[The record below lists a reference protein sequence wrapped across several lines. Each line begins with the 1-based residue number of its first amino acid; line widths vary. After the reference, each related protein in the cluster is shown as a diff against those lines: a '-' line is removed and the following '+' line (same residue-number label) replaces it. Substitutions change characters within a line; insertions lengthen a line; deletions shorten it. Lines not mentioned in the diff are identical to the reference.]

1 MHPVVGTVF
10 LLIGIFW
17 LAWVAYWVYASFGVK
32 AVAQSESWQSRLLYS
47 APLWIAAILLLDR
60 HLSRFLNIHLYPF
73 RLWVVVIGA
82 LLTAAGLAYA
92 IWARVILGANWSA
105 EVTVKE
111 DHELIQA
118 GPYAFSRHP
127 IYTGLVLALFGTALA
142 VGEVRALIALA
153 LVVASLWY
161 KMALEERVMRRT
173 FGATYD
179 DYSRRVKAL
188 IPFVV

>member
-1 MHPVVGTVF
+1 MHPAGVLF
-10 LLIGIFW
+10 LLIGVLW

-32 AVAQSESWQSRLLYS
+32 AVAQSESWQSRIAYS
-47 APLWIAAILLLDR
+47 APLWISAILLFDR
-60 HLSRFLNIHLYPF
+60 HLGRFLNTHLYPF
-73 RLWVVVIGA
+73 RLWFVGVGG

-92 IWARVILGANWSA
+92 IWARVVLGGNWSA

-111 DHELIQA
+111 GHELIQA

-142 VGEVRALIALA
+142 VGEVRALIALT
-153 LVVASLWY
+153 LVIGSLWY
-161 KMALEERVMRRT
+161 KMGLEETAMRRT
-173 FGATYD
+173 FGTTYD
-179 DYSRRVKAL
+179 DYCRRVKAL